1 MLHNCNMNKVLVVED
16 EEPVRRIL
24 AEKLAKEKLLVLQ
37 AVDGVEGIKLA
48 LEQKPDVIL
57 LDIRMPHVDGL
68 EVLDKVREDS
78 WGKNV
83 PIFMLTNLTESS
95 QISRAMG
102 KNVKGYIVKS
112 DWKLD
117 DVVTEVKKVL
127 H

>member
-1 MLHNCNMNKVLVVED
+1 MNKVLVVED

-24 AEKLAKEKLLVLQ
+24 AEKLEKEKLVVLQ
-37 AVDGVEGIKLA
+37 AVDGEEGIKLA

-57 LDIRMPHVDGL
+57 LDIRMPHIDGL
-68 EVLDKVREDS
+68 EVLDTVRRDK
-78 WGKNV
+78 WGENV
-83 PIFMLTNLTESS
+83 PIFILTNLTETT

-102 KNVKGYIVKS
+102 KNVRGYIVKS

-117 DVVTEVKKVL
+117 DVVSEVKNVL